1 MDSDIPIF
9 TATRVSC
16 PFRMYGDSIQG
27 AKMTSYPSDLIF
39 EDFMVETS
47 FEFALTGLGG
57 GNFSSFLTS
66 A

>member
-1 MDSDIPIF
+1 
-9 TATRVSC
+9 
-16 PFRMYGDSIQG
+16 MYGDSIQG